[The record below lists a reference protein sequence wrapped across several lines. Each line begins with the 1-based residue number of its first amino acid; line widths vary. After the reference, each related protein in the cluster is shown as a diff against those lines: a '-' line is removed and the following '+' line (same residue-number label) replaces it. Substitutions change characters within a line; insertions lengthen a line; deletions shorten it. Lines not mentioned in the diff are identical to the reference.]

1 MRLLGFEYESVGGF
15 ILYFII
21 ASIVSYPMNL
31 VAGAFPKALLNLDRI
46 TREMAVCMYVLLDT
60 ITTFFGFYIVD
71 YFMPSVSAN
80 TISLIVLAL
89 VFALFG
95 ISDVKKK
102 ESWFQ
107 LFQFQRPRFPA
118 WPLFPFPGSRR
129 IGRLLCSSG
138 FRFQYP
144 RHFVGGG
151 GRGIFLEI
159 AGHDKDGIAHADFRH
174 AVGGNPPPMLSL
186 KEFVD
191 PFTGSK
197 ETKA

>member
-46 TREMAVCMYVLLDT
+46 TREMAVCMYALLDT

-102 ESWFQ
+102 ES
-107 LFQFQRPRFPA
+107 
-118 WPLFPFPGSRR
+118 
-129 IGRLLCSSG
+129 
-138 FRFQYP
+138 
-144 RHFVGGG
+144 
-151 GRGIFLEI
+151 
-159 AGHDKDGIAHADFRH
+159 
-174 AVGGNPPPMLSL
+174 
-186 KEFVD
+186 
-191 PFTGSK
+191 
-197 ETKA
+197 

>member
-31 VAGAFPKALLNLDRI
+31 VSGAFPKALLNLDRI

-102 ESWFQ
+102 ES
-107 LFQFQRPRFPA
+107 
-118 WPLFPFPGSRR
+118 
-129 IGRLLCSSG
+129 
-138 FRFQYP
+138 
-144 RHFVGGG
+144 
-151 GRGIFLEI
+151 
-159 AGHDKDGIAHADFRH
+159 
-174 AVGGNPPPMLSL
+174 
-186 KEFVD
+186 
-191 PFTGSK
+191 
-197 ETKA
+197 

>member
-1 MRLLGFEYESVGGF
+1 MSIIAIFSSAIMRLLGFEYESVGGF

-102 ESWFQ
+102 ES
-107 LFQFQRPRFPA
+107 
-118 WPLFPFPGSRR
+118 
-129 IGRLLCSSG
+129 
-138 FRFQYP
+138 
-144 RHFVGGG
+144 
-151 GRGIFLEI
+151 
-159 AGHDKDGIAHADFRH
+159 
-174 AVGGNPPPMLSL
+174 
-186 KEFVD
+186 
-191 PFTGSK
+191 
-197 ETKA
+197 

>member
-31 VAGAFPKALLNLDRI
+31 VAGAFPKALLKLDRI

-102 ESWFQ
+102 ES
-107 LFQFQRPRFPA
+107 
-118 WPLFPFPGSRR
+118 
-129 IGRLLCSSG
+129 
-138 FRFQYP
+138 
-144 RHFVGGG
+144 
-151 GRGIFLEI
+151 
-159 AGHDKDGIAHADFRH
+159 
-174 AVGGNPPPMLSL
+174 
-186 KEFVD
+186 
-191 PFTGSK
+191 
-197 ETKA
+197 